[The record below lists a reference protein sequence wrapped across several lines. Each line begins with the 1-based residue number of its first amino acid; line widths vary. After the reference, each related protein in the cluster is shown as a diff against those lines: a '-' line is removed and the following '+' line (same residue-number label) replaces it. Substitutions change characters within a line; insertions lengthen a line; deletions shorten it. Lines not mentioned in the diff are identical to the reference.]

1 MLELTVATR
10 SERAT
15 SAFEPVAEFVNV
27 SKSYGTG
34 GAAFAALQD
43 VTCRLPRARTSY
55 VFGPSGSGKTTF
67 LNMLGLIDRPDIG
80 SVRILGTD
88 VGTLSDA
95 KAADFRARHIGYI
108 FQSFNLIPVLSA
120 RENVEY
126 VLLRGGLGSGE
137 RRERAAHYLRA
148 VGLSANGLMDRRP
161 GGLSGGQRQR
171 VAIARALAGQPE
183 LVIADEPTA
192 NLDSRTSREIVDL
205 MAEMQEEFEISF
217 VMCTHDITLIP
228 ANATLIEIV
237 DGQIANTEKLP

>member
-1 MLELTVATR
+1 MLETSVAAR
-10 SERAT
+10 SEPAT
-15 SAFEPVAEFVNV
+15 AAYEAVAEFTDV

-34 GAAFAALQD
+34 SVRFTALQNI
-43 VTCRLPRARTSY
+43 TCRLPRARTSY

-67 LNMLGLIDRPDIG
+67 LNMLGVIDRPDSG
-80 SVRILGTD
+80 SVRIMGVD
-88 VGTLSDA
+88 VGALSDA

-126 VLLRGGLGSGE
+126 VLLRSPLKAAE
-137 RRERAAHYLRA
+137 RRDRAEHYLKA
-148 VGLSANGLMDRRP
+148 VGLGDNGLMNRRP

-171 VAIARALAGQPE
+171 VAIARALAGQPD

-205 MAEMQEEFEISF
+205 MGTMQEDFEISF

-228 ANATLIEIV
+228 ASATIIEIV
-237 DGQIANTEKLP
+237 DGQITNTEKL

>member
-95 KAADFRARHIGYI
+95 KAADFVPGT
-108 FQSFNLIPVLSA
+108 SA
-120 RENVEY
+120 TSSSPSISSPCSVP
-126 VLLRGGLGSGE
+126 
-137 RRERAAHYLRA
+137 A
-148 VGLSANGLMDRRP
+148 
-161 GGLSGGQRQR
+161 
-171 VAIARALAGQPE
+171 
-183 LVIADEPTA
+183 
-192 NLDSRTSREIVDL
+192 RTSSTCCCAAGSAAASGASAPRIICGPS
-205 MAEMQEEFEISF
+205 ACPQ
-217 VMCTHDITLIP
+217 T
-228 ANATLIEIV
+228 A
-237 DGQIANTEKLP
+237 